1 MWVMAR
7 VKIITDSTA
16 DIPPALAQELN
27 ITVIP
32 VYIHFG
38 EQTFRAG
45 IDITN
50 EQFYRRLAEGGP
62 HPYTSS
68 PAPTVFEQYYR
79 QYSRE
84 YEGVLSIH
92 LSHRFSGVVK
102 TATTAR
108 DKLPASLTRVEV
120 IDSTSTSLGLGLVV
134 LAAARAAQDG
144 ASLEEVH
151 RLVMHTIQHNH
162 VVFFIDS
169 VEYLE
174 RSGRLSQATAMLGS
188 MQRIKPLLILDDG
201 EIVPYDRTRTRAKA
215 IEGLFTFIE
224 DFPHVEQVAI
234 MHSTTP
240 DDVEKLLEK
249 IDPIYPREKVM
260 IVEYGPALGVHLG
273 PNAMGVAVYEGID

>member
-1 MWVMAR
+1 MAR

-32 VYIHFG
+32 IYIHFG
-38 EQTFRAG
+38 EQSFRAG
-45 IDITN
+45 VDISN

-68 PAPTVFEQYYR
+68 PAPGVFEQYYR

-92 LSHRFSGVVK
+92 LSARFSGVVK
-102 TATTAR
+102 AATTAR

-134 LAAARAAQDG
+134 LAAARAAQAG

-151 RLVMHTIQHNH
+151 RLVMYTIQHTH
-162 VVFFIDS
+162 VVFFVDS

-273 PNAMGVAVYEGID
+273 PNTMGVAVYEGFD

>member
-1 MWVMAR
+1 MAR

-16 DIPPALAQELN
+16 DIPPALAQELG
-27 ITVIP
+27 ITVVP
-32 VYIHFG
+32 VYVHFG
-38 EQTFRAG
+38 DQTFRAG

-50 EQFYRRLAEGGP
+50 DQFYRRLAEGSSY
-62 HPYTSS
+62 PYTSS
-68 PAPTVFEQYYR
+68 PAPSVFEQYYR

-84 YEGVLSIH
+84 YDGVFSIH
-92 LSHRFSGVVK
+92 LSNRFSSVMK
-102 TATTAR
+102 SATTAR

-134 LAAARAAQDG
+134 IAAARAAQAG
-144 ASLEEVH
+144 KSLDEVH
-151 RLVMHTIQHNH
+151 RVVMQTIRHTHM
-162 VVFFIDS
+162 VFFVDS

-188 MQRIKPLLILDDG
+188 MQRIKPLMIVDDG
-201 EIVPYDRTRTRAKA
+201 DIVPYDRTRTRAKA

-224 DFPHVEQVAI
+224 DFPNVEQVAI

-249 IDPIYPREKVM
+249 IDPIYPRDKVM
-260 IVEYGPALGVHLG
+260 IMEYGPAIGAHLG
-273 PNAMGVAVYEGID
+273 PNAMGVAVYEGLD

>member
-1 MWVMAR
+1 MAR
-7 VKIITDSTA
+7 VKIVTDSTA

-32 VYIHFG
+32 VYVHFG
-38 EQTFRAG
+38 EHSFRAG
-45 IDITN
+45 LDITN

-68 PAPTVFEQYYR
+68 PAPSVFEQYYR

-92 LSHRFSGVVK
+92 MSTRFSGIVK
-102 TATTAR
+102 AATTAR

-134 LAAARAAQDG
+134 LAAARAAQAG

-151 RLVMHTIQHNH
+151 RLVMYTIQHTH
-162 VVFFIDS
+162 VVFFVDS

-174 RSGRLSQATAMLGS
+174 RGGRLSQATAMLGS

-249 IDPIYPREKVM
+249 IDPIYPRDKVM
-260 IVEYGPALGVHLG
+260 IVEYNPALGVHLG
-273 PNAMGVAVYEGID
+273 PNTMGVAVYEGLD

>member
-1 MWVMAR
+1 MAR
-7 VKIITDSTA
+7 VKIVTDSTA

-32 VYIHFG
+32 VYVHFG
-38 EQTFRAG
+38 EQSFRAG
-45 IDITN
+45 LDITN

-68 PAPTVFEQYYR
+68 PAPSVFEQYYR

-92 LSHRFSGVVK
+92 MSTRFSGIVK
-102 TATTAR
+102 AATTAR

-134 LAAARAAQDG
+134 LAAARAAQAG

-151 RLVMHTIQHNH
+151 RLVMYTIQHTH
-162 VVFFIDS
+162 VVFFVDS

-174 RSGRLSQATAMLGS
+174 RGGRLSQATAMLGS

-249 IDPIYPREKVM
+249 IDPIYPRDKVM
-260 IVEYGPALGVHLG
+260 IVEYNPALGVHLG
-273 PNAMGVAVYEGID
+273 PNTMGVAVYEGLD

>member
-1 MWVMAR
+1 MAR
-7 VKIITDSTA
+7 VKIVTDSTA

-32 VYIHFG
+32 VYVHFG
-38 EQTFRAG
+38 EQSFRAG
-45 IDITN
+45 LDITN

-68 PAPTVFEQYYR
+68 PAPSVFEQYYR

-84 YEGVLSIH
+84 YDGVLSIH
-92 LSHRFSGVVK
+92 MSTRFSGIVK
-102 TATTAR
+102 AATTAR

-134 LAAARAAQDG
+134 LAAARAAQAG

-151 RLVMHTIQHNH
+151 RLVMYTIQHTH
-162 VVFFIDS
+162 VVFFVDS

-174 RSGRLSQATAMLGS
+174 RGGRLSQATAMLGS

-249 IDPIYPREKVM
+249 IDPIYPRDKVM
-260 IVEYGPALGVHLG
+260 IVEYNPALGVHLG
-273 PNAMGVAVYEGID
+273 PNTMGVAVYKGLD